1 MSGARRL
8 LLALALLGV
17 SAAPA
22 RAADD
27 FIADLTTHFIAITTG
42 FTGTEVVLFGA
53 TDGTGDVIAIVRGPE
68 HDAVVRR
75 KSRVAGLWV
84 NTQQMTFTGV
94 PSYYA
99 VYSSRPLDEIAP
111 PPMQALHQIGL
122 ANLRLGAA
130 EKNRSPEEINDFRA
144 ALIRQRQR
152 EGVFADG
159 VGRIAFL
166 GDRLFRATLQFPANL
181 PTGDYHV
188 EIFLVRDKSVING
201 QTTPLNASQAGI
213 DGDVYEFANREALL
227 YGIIAVAGAAMAGW
241 LASLP
246 FRNA

>member
-1 MSGARRL
+1 MRRARRF
-8 LLALALLGV
+8 LLALALM
-17 SAAPA
+17 SAPA
-22 RAADD
+22 FPAMAADD

-84 NTQQMTFTGV
+84 NTKQMTFTGV

-111 PPMQALHQIGL
+111 PQMQALHQIGL

-130 EKNRSPEEINDFRA
+130 EKNRSAEEINDFRA
-144 ALIRQRQR
+144 ALIRERQR
-152 EGVFADG
+152 EGVYGDS

-166 GDRLFRATLQFPANL
+166 GNRLFRATLRFPANL

-188 EIFLVRDKSVING
+188 EIFLVRDKTVING

-213 DGDVYEFANREALL
+213 DGDVYEFANREALF

>member
-1 MSGARRL
+1 MRHAL
-8 LLALALLGV
+8 ATLALALAAAL

-22 RAADD
+22 VAADEL
-27 FIADLTTHFIAITTG
+27 IADLSTHFIAITTG

-53 TDGTGDVIAIVRGPE
+53 TDGTGDVVAVVRGPE

-75 KSRVAGLWV
+75 KSRVAGLWI
-84 NTQQMTFTGV
+84 NTKQMTFTGV
-94 PSYYA
+94 PTYYA

-111 PPMQALHQIGL
+111 PQMQALHQIGL
-122 ANLRLGAA
+122 ANLRLAGP
-130 EKNRSPEEINDFRA
+130 EKNRSAEEINDFRA
-144 ALIRQRQR
+144 ALIRERQR
-152 EGVFADG
+152 EGVFGDG
-159 VGRIAFL
+159 VGHIAFL
-166 GDRLFRATLQFPANL
+166 GDRLFRATLLFPANL

-188 EIFLVRDKSVING
+188 EIFLLRDKAVING
-201 QTTPLNASQAGI
+201 QTTPLSASQAGI
-213 DGDVYEFANREALL
+213 DAEVYEFASREALL

>member
-1 MSGARRL
+1 MRCVRL
-8 LLALALLGV
+8 LVLALGLLGLP
-17 SAAPA
+17 AAPA
-22 RAADD
+22 RAADEL
-27 FIADLTTHFIAITTG
+27 IADLTSHFIAITTG

-84 NTQQMTFTGV
+84 NTKQMTFTGV

-111 PPMQALHQIGL
+111 PQMQALHQIGL
-122 ANLRLGAA
+122 ANLRLAA
-130 EKNRSPEEINDFRA
+130 SEKNRSAEEINDFRA
-144 ALIRQRQR
+144 ALIRERQR
-152 EGVFADG
+152 EGVFG
-159 VGRIAFL
+159 KSIGRIAFL
-166 GDRLFRATLQFPANL
+166 GDRLFRATLPFPANL

-188 EIFLVRDKSVING
+188 EIFLVRDKTVING
-201 QTTPLNASQAGI
+201 QTTPLYASQAGI
-213 DGDVYEFANREALL
+213 DADVYEFARREALL
-227 YGIIAVAGAAMAGW
+227 YGVVAVIGAAMAGW
-241 LASLP
+241 LATLP

>member
-1 MSGARRL
+1 MRRGL
-8 LLALALLGV
+8 LLVALALMSL
-17 SAAPA
+17 SAVPA
-22 RAADD
+22 VAADEL
-27 FIADLTTHFIAITTG
+27 IADLTSHFIAITTG

-75 KSRVAGLWV
+75 KSRVAGLWI
-84 NTQQMTFTGV
+84 NTRKMTFTGV
-94 PSYYA
+94 PTFYA

-111 PPMQALHQIGL
+111 PQMQALHQIGL
-122 ANLRLGAA
+122 ANLHLGAA
-130 EKNRSPEEINDFRA
+130 EKNRSAEEITDFRA
-144 ALIRQRQR
+144 ALIRERQR
-152 EGVFADG
+152 EGVFG
-159 VGRIAFL
+159 NSVGHIAFL
-166 GDRLFRATLQFPANL
+166 GDRLFRATISFPANL

-188 EIFLVRDKSVING
+188 EIFLVRNKAVING

-213 DGDVYEFANREALL
+213 DADVYEFANHEALL

>member
-1 MSGARRL
+1 MRWRRW
-8 LLALALLGV
+8 LLASALLV
-17 SAAPA
+17 ASSLPAMAAEPL
-22 RAADD
+22 
-27 FIADLTTHFIAITTG
+27 IADLTSHFIAITTG

-84 NTQQMTFTGV
+84 NTKQMTFTGV

-111 PPMQALHQIGL
+111 PQMQALHQIGL

-144 ALIRQRQR
+144 ALIRERQRQ
-152 EGVFADG
+152 GLFGDG
-159 VGRIAFL
+159 VGHIAFL
-166 GDRLFRATLQFPANL
+166 GDRLFRATIPFSANL

-188 EIFLVRDKSVING
+188 EIFLVRDKAVISG
-201 QTTPLNASQAGI
+201 QTTPLYASQAGI
-213 DGDVYEFANREALL
+213 DADVYEFANHEALL
-227 YGIIAVAGAAMAGW
+227 YGVIAVAGAAMAGW